1 MGSKLQMDSVIWL
14 STSGSGLLSL
24 KKTKAKKKT
33 VQVMEVLINPSHK
46 SFGQERWHKRWKNRD
61 EAAYLSWHQALYF
74 RVS

>member
-46 SFGQERWHKRWKNRD
+46 SFGQER
-61 EAAYLSWHQALYF
+61 
-74 RVS
+74 